1 MAAQTLYVILYGHIF
16 PSCTQQCD
24 MADQTSSDQVDIDKA
39 MEEQMHHQD
48 VKSEE
53 HCFTITLFFMKSGV
67 DIATSSNNI
76 VVHLAR

>member
-53 HCFTITLFFMKSGV
+53 HYVCYSTGRI
-67 DIATSSNNI
+67 II
-76 VVHLAR
+76 